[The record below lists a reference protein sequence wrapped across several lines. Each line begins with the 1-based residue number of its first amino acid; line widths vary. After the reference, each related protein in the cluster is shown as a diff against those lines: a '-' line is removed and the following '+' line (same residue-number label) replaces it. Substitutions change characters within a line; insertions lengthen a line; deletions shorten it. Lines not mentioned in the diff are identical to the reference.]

1 MPPDTQRPA
10 RGVRWWLIAAAALH
24 ALAMLL
30 VMLALVRLTP
40 LTMTF
45 SVGAAGGLLAAAC
58 GIYLVGVTVGLR
70 RRNIL

>member
-1 MPPDTQRPA
+1 MPPDEYQPG
-10 RGVRWWLIAAAALH
+10 RGVRRWLVAAAVLH
-24 ALAMLL
+24 ALAMLF

-58 GIYLVGVTVGLR
+58 GIFLLGVTIGLR
-70 RRNIL
+70 RRHIL